1 MQIEIP
7 KTIPWS
13 TSWYRQLNI
22 MHLHGIFCCILC
34 WNDPHRVVTPMGK
47 NISCLAAQPR
57 NFVKIFAVLDPN
69 SSIEYHWIPWV
80 FKLLPFWI
88 YENRLR
94 FSEHLGVAFFL
105 DPSMIP
111 FSYARKAM
119 TNARTWVSGVIF
131 VDIIWYYVANYPN
144 LHDPDQIS
152 NLVLSFTRPPPQNVL
167 MFRACF
173 ESMFRGMVRGIFGR
187 WVSEKCFAAHLYFC
201 RQSHISDLLKP
212 LVGSS
217 CDNWAS
223 NHLVI
228 WQQNGGNFLGF
239 RPTILNLTQLQ
250 HW

>member
-1 MQIEIP
+1 
-7 KTIPWS
+7 
-13 TSWYRQLNI
+13 LN
-22 MHLHGIFCCILC
+22 
-34 WNDPHRVVTPMGK
+34 T
-47 NISCLAAQPR
+47 
-57 NFVKIFAVLDPN
+57 
-69 SSIEYHWIPWV
+69 IEYHEFSNFYHFEFLKIDWDSVNILGLFFFWIPQWSH
-80 FKLLPFWI
+80 FPMLA
-88 YENRLR
+88 RLWPTPGSVGFR
-94 FSEHLGVAFFL
+94 GNY
-105 DPSMIP
+105 I
-111 FSYARKAM
+111 
-119 TNARTWVSGVIF
+119 
-131 VDIIWYYVANYPN
+131 DIIQYYVANYANYLAN

-152 NLVLSFTRPPPQNVL
+152 ILVLSFTKPPQQNVL

-187 WVSEKCFAAHLYFC
+187 WVSEKCFEAHLYFC

>member
-1 MQIEIP
+1 
-7 KTIPWS
+7 
-13 TSWYRQLNI
+13 
-22 MHLHGIFCCILC
+22 
-34 WNDPHRVVTPMGK
+34 MGFRG
-47 NISCLAAQPR
+47 NYI
-57 NFVKIFAVLDPN
+57 
-69 SSIEYHWIPWV
+69 
-80 FKLLPFWI
+80 
-88 YENRLR
+88 
-94 FSEHLGVAFFL
+94 
-105 DPSMIP
+105 
-111 FSYARKAM
+111 
-119 TNARTWVSGVIF
+119 
-131 VDIIWYYVANYPN
+131 DIIQYYVANYANYLAN

-152 NLVLSFTRPPPQNVL
+152 ILVLSFTKPPQQNVL

-250 HW
+250 H